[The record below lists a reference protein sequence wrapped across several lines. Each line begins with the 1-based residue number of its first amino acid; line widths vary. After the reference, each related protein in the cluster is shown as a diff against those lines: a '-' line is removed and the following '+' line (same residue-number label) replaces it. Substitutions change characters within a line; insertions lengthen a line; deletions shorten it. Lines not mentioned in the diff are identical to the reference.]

1 MRYTLEIAHVDTCL
15 SDYVLDHCNG
25 DDEQLFGVHV
35 DGATRVYT
43 VKSDLASEIRAYGD
57 KLPEEINDEQVAAA
71 IAETFRGAHPLKTF
85 DRRLDRASVDDDFSG
100 EIAQAWFRA
109 SWAPVN
115 D

>member
-71 IAETFRGAHPLKTF
+71 IAETFRGAHPF
-85 DRRLDRASVDDDFSG
+85 RAFAPSCERVDDDFSG